1 MTQECDYKYFTVYTD
16 SLSSESWIQGSQT
29 DYVSHLT
36 RPIKDVVEVSILNCS
51 VDTTNSNVIY
61 IKVDEFDNQFHVNS
75 MNSSLQYSPAG
86 KGKTNGSLIR
96 LNRSAATGRTV
107 YNQYDYDTN
116 VEFTYPIRKVDRITT
131 HVYNE
136 NGLPLTT
143 TSNIFVTYKLKSKLE
158 NICN

>member
-1 MTQECDYKYFTVYTD
+1 MTTHQYFTVYTD
-16 SLSSESWIQGSQT
+16 SLSSDSWIQGSQT
-29 DYVSHLT
+29 DFVSHLT
-36 RPIKDVVEVSILNCS
+36 RPIKDVMEVSILNCS

-86 KGKTNGSLIR
+86 KGKTNGSMIR
-96 LNRSAATGRTV
+96 LNRTGASGRTI
-107 YNQYDYDTN
+107 YNQYDFDTE

-131 HVYNE
+131 HVYDE

-143 TSNIFVTYKLKSKLE
+143 TSNIFVTYRLKAKLE
-158 NICN
+158 NI